1 MSEWFT
7 VPQTSEKTGIPQ
19 QTLRRYIASHAHL
32 LRIKKEHKAYQLHKD
47 CLDVLARI
55 RELYGNGKNAEE
67 VDKILTAQGVPVTV
81 EVVSETGEQESA
93 DLSEVVMDIKK
104 ALDEQKEFNKQLLEK
119 FKEQEELLVSQQ
131 KYIDEKLKQRDE
143 QLMLSM
149 REMQETKLLASITK
163 ENANTEEKKESWFT
177 KLFKK

>member
-1 MSEWFT
+1 
-7 VPQTSEKTGIPQ
+7 
-19 QTLRRYIASHAHL
+19 
-32 LRIKKEHKAYQLHKD
+32 
-47 CLDVLARI
+47 
-55 RELYGNGKNAEE
+55 
-67 VDKILTAQGVPVTV
+67 
-81 EVVSETGEQESA
+81 
-93 DLSEVVMDIKK
+93 MDIKK

-149 REMQETKLLASITK
+149 REMQETKLLASISK
-163 ENANTEEKKESWFT
+163 EGAITEEKKESWFT

>member
-32 LRIKKEHKAYQLHKD
+32 LRIKKEHKAYQLHKE

-55 RELYGNGKNAEE
+55 RELYGKGKNSEE
-67 VDKILTAQGVPVTV
+67 VDKILASEGVPITV
-81 EVVSETGEQESA
+81 EVVSETGEQEST
-93 DLSEVVMDIKK
+93 DLSEVMMDIKQ
-104 ALDEQKEFNKQLLEK
+104 ALDEQKEFNKQLLDK
-119 FKEQEELLVSQQ
+119 FKEQEELLVAQQ

-149 REMQETKLLASITK
+149 REIQEAKLLASPTK
-163 ENANTEEKKESWFT
+163 EDITTEEKKDSWFIR
-177 KLFKK
+177 LFKK